1 MCDVCKKS
9 YGSIEVTII
18 DASNKKNYCPN
29 CLLIRGLD
37 GEIAAMENSDSFI
50 CDVSGKPGAILYD
63 SLGERYVLERS
74 VLERLIF
81 RNLKRKEYRKLI
93 EKYDPSNYMLH
104 EDFYAEDGTA
114 LQPANE

>member
-9 YGSIEVTII
+9 YGPIEVVIT
-18 DASNKKNYCPN
+18 DANGRKTYCPN
-29 CLLIRGLD
+29 CLLLGALN

-63 SLGERYVLERS
+63 SLNERYVLEKS
-74 VLERLIF
+74 ILERLVF
-81 RNLKRKEYRKLI
+81 RNLKKKEYRKLA
-93 EKYDPSNYMLH
+93 EKYGPSCYMLH